1 MSPNAYLRVIA
12 CLGLLLMYAS
22 ITSAQTNYQ
31 GHALSL
37 HGDVKY
43 DANFKHFDYVNP
55 NAPKGGEAKMAGL
68 GTFDNLNPFILKG
81 VPAIGLGMTYNTL
94 LTPSLDEPGT
104 EYGELAES
112 VEVPPDFS
120 WVAFT
125 LRANARWHDGKP
137 VMVEDVIFTMEI
149 LKEKG
154 HPFYRSY
161 YANVSSVEKTGPRT
175 VKFSFSGGE
184 NRELPMIIGQLAI
197 VPKHYWEG
205 RDFEKTTT
213 KPPLGSGPYKIES
226 LEIGRYI
233 TYSRVEDYWG
243 KNLPINVGQNNVDV
257 IRYDYYR
264 DATVAVEAL
273 KAGEYDFRAE
283 NSSKDWATAYEI
295 PALTEGRLIK
305 ELVPD
310 KNSSGM
316 QAFWF
321 NTRRSKFVDPKVRQ
335 ALNYT
340 FDFAWTNTNLFY
352 GQYTRTT
359 SFFSNSD
366 LAVTG
371 LPKGQELEILTPYR
385 DKLPEEVFTKA
396 FELPET
402 DGSGNIRQNLR
413 KARTL
418 LAEAGWE
425 IKDQT
430 LVHYQTREVMTIEF
444 LLVSPSFERIVG
456 PIVQNMKRLGIDAT
470 LRTVDRAQYQN
481 RMNTFDF
488 DMTVQWVR
496 QSLSPGNE
504 QRDFWSSEEADTD
517 GSRNWAGIKDPVVDE
532 LIDKVISAPD
542 RQTLVATTH
551 ALDRVLL
558 WGFYV
563 IPKWHMQAHRLVYWE
578 KFGKPTQLPP
588 YQHGFPAIWWRK

>member
-12 CLGLLLMYAS
+12 CLGLLPMYAS

-43 DANFKHFDYVNP
+43 DADFKHFDYVNP

-104 EYGELAES
+104 EYGALAES

-120 WVAFT
+120 WVTFT

-205 RDFEKTTT
+205 RNFEKTTT
-213 KPPLGSGPYKIES
+213 EPPLGSGPYKIES

-233 TYSRVEDYWG
+233 TYSRVEEYWG
-243 KNLPINVGQNNVDV
+243 RDLAINVGQNNVDV

-295 PALTEGRLIK
+295 PAFAQGRLIK

-359 SFFSNSD
+359 SFFSNSN

-385 DKLPEEVFTKA
+385 DRLPEEVFTKA

-402 DGSGNIRQNLR
+402 NGAGNIRQNLR
-413 KARTL
+413 KARAL
-418 LAEAGWE
+418 LTEAGWE
-425 IKDQT
+425 IKGQT

-456 PIVQNMKRLGIDAT
+456 PIFQNMNRLGIDAT

-563 IPKWHMQAHRLVYWE
+563 IPQWHMQAHRLVYWD
-578 KFGKPTQLPP
+578 KFGKPAQLPP

>member
-1 MSPNAYLRVIA
+1 
-12 CLGLLLMYAS
+12 
-22 ITSAQTNYQ
+22 
-31 GHALSL
+31 
-37 HGDVKY
+37 
-43 DANFKHFDYVNP
+43 
-55 NAPKGGEAKMAGL
+55 
-68 GTFDNLNPFILKG
+68 
-81 VPAIGLGMTYNTL
+81 MTYNTL

-175 VKFSFSGGE
+175 VKFSFSGAE

-205 RDFEKTTT
+205 GDFEKTTT
-213 KPPLGSGPYKIES
+213 EPPLGSGPYKIES

-233 TYSRVEDYWG
+233 TYSRVENYWG
-243 KNLPINVGQNNVDV
+243 KDLPINVGQNNVDV

-371 LPKGQELEILTPYR
+371 LLKGQELEILTPYR

-425 IKDQT
+425 IKGQT

-563 IPKWHMQAHRLVYWE
+563 IPQWHMQAHRLVYWD
-578 KFGKPTQLPP
+578 KFGKPAQLPP

>member
-1 MSPNAYLRVIA
+1 MSTHALLRFIT
-12 CLGLLLMYAS
+12 CIGLLCIQTS
-22 ITSAQTNYQ
+22 IGFAQTNYK

-37 HGDVKY
+37 HGDIKY

-81 VPAIGLGMTYNTL
+81 VPAIGLGLIYNTL
-94 LTPSLDEPGT
+94 LAASLDEPGT
-104 EYGELAES
+104 EYGDLAES
-112 VEVPPDFS
+112 VEIPPDFS

-137 VMVEDVIFTMEI
+137 VTVEDVIFTMEA
-149 LKEKG
+149 LKAKG

-161 YANVSSVEKTGPRT
+161 YANVTTVEKTGPRT

-184 NRELPMIIGQLAI
+184 NRELPLILGQLAI
-197 VPKHYWEG
+197 VPKHYWEN
-205 RDFEKTTT
+205 RNFDETTA

-233 TYSRVEDYWG
+233 TYSRVADYWG
-243 KNLPINVGQNNVDV
+243 EDLPVHVGQNNFDV

-273 KAGEYDFRAE
+273 KAGEYEFRAE
-283 NSSKDWATAYEI
+283 NSSKDWATAYEV
-295 PALTEGRLIK
+295 PALKDGRLIK
-305 ELVPD
+305 ELVAD
-310 KNSSGM
+310 KNGSGM

-321 NTRRSKFVDPKVRQ
+321 NTRRSKFSDPKVRQ

-340 FDFAWTNTNLFY
+340 FDFAWTNTNLFF

-366 LAVTG
+366 LSATG
-371 LPKGQELEILTPYR
+371 MPQGQELDILTPYR
-385 DKLPEEVFTKA
+385 GRVPEEVFTSPFK
-396 FELPET
+396 LPET
-402 DGSGNIRQNLR
+402 DGSGNLRENLR
-413 KARTL
+413 AARTL
-418 LAEAGWE
+418 LAQAGWE
-425 IKDQT
+425 VKDQK
-430 LVHYQTREVMTIEF
+430 LVHNQTGEVMTIEF
-444 LLVSPSFERIVG
+444 LLDSPNFERIAG
-456 PIVQNMKRLGIDAT
+456 PLVQNMKRLGIAAT

-481 RMNTFDF
+481 RLDTFDF
-488 DMTVQWVR
+488 DMTVGWIR

-504 QRDFWSSEEADTD
+504 QRDFWSAKEADTK
-517 GSRNWAGIKDPVVDE
+517 GSRNLAGIKDPVVDE

-542 RQTLVATTH
+542 RKTLVATTQ

-558 WGFYV
+558 WGHYV
-563 IPKWHMQAHRLVYWE
+563 IPQWHMQAHRLVYWN
-578 KFGKPTQLPP
+578 KFGKPANLPP
-588 YQHGFPAIWWRK
+588 YQHGFPTIWWQK

>member
-1 MSPNAYLRVIA
+1 MKSIQ
-12 CLGLLLMYAS
+12 AS
-22 ITSAQTNYQ
+22 FQ
-31 GHALSL
+31 
-37 HGDVKY
+37 
-43 DANFKHFDYVNP
+43 
-55 NAPKGGEAKMAGL
+55 
-68 GTFDNLNPFILKG
+68 
-81 VPAIGLGMTYNTL
+81 
-94 LTPSLDEPGT
+94 
-104 EYGELAES
+104 
-112 VEVPPDFS
+112 
-120 WVAFT
+120 
-125 LRANARWHDGKP
+125 AR
-137 VMVEDVIFTMEI
+137 
-149 LKEKG
+149 
-154 HPFYRSY
+154 YR
-161 YANVSSVEKTGPRT
+161 P
-175 VKFSFSGGE
+175 
-184 NRELPMIIGQLAI
+184 
-197 VPKHYWEG
+197 
-205 RDFEKTTT
+205 
-213 KPPLGSGPYKIES
+213 
-226 LEIGRYI
+226 
-233 TYSRVEDYWG
+233 
-243 KNLPINVGQNNVDV
+243 
-257 IRYDYYR
+257 
-264 DATVAVEAL
+264 
-273 KAGEYDFRAE
+273 
-283 NSSKDWATAYEI
+283 
-295 PALTEGRLIK
+295 RLIK

-310 KNSSGM
+310 KNGSGM

-359 SFFSNSD
+359 SYFSNSD

-413 KARTL
+413 KARAL

-425 IKDQT
+425 IKDQN

-517 GSRNWAGIKDPVVDE
+517 GSRNWAGIKDPVVDK

-563 IPKWHMQAHRLVYWE
+563 IPQWHMQAHRLVYWD
-578 KFGKPTQLPP
+578 KFGKPAQLPP